1 MITCCL
7 TGPGRT
13 PAVTLCGD
21 EYIVRSGTLRHIPR
35 KKVITEKKGL
45 TNQRRRQISWNPEQW
60 ELTIAACSLA
70 TKVAL
75 QTCYQAETY
84 QSYTFTF
91 SYEYDYGAMYAAD
104 QLVTFDDFEAEIV
117 ADHPDRWDVAVKL
130 TEWM

>member
-1 MITCCL
+1 MNCCL

-13 PAVTLCGD
+13 PTVTLCGD
-21 EYIVRSGTLRHIPR
+21 AYIVRSKTFKHIPR
-35 KKVITEKKGL
+35 KKATTEKRSL
-45 TNQRRRQISWNPEQW
+45 TNQRRRQISWDPERW
-60 ELTIAACSLA
+60 EFTIAACSLA

-91 SYEYDYGAMYAAD
+91 SYEYDYGAMYTAS
-104 QLVTFDDFEAEIV
+104 QLVTFDDFDAEIV
-117 ADHPDRWDVAVKL
+117 ADHPDRWDVQVKL